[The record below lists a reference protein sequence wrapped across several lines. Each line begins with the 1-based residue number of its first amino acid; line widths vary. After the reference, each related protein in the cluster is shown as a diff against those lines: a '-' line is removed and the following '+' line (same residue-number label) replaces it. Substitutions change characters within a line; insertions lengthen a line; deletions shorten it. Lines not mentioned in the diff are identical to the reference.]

1 MSLVADNL
9 KEAING
15 ESNAKRKY
23 ELFEEQAVKE
33 NLNEI
38 ALLFKAASYAESLHI
53 KNHFKA
59 LSVIT
64 KATVNPEEFVKVDDN
79 ELKNHVQDTRANL
92 QEAIDGETYE
102 FKKMYKQFVK
112 NAIKE
117 GDLVSE
123 LTFRLAR
130 EAEKVHAKLYSNY
143 LKQLEKNKEFEPV
156 EIYVCT
162 ICGNIEFTPLPDICP
177 VCDHD
182 KKFFKKID

>member
-23 ELFEEQAVKE
+23 QLFSEQAAKE
-33 NLNEI
+33 NLTEI

-53 KNHFKA
+53 KNHLKA
-59 LSVIT
+59 LSSIT
-64 KATVNPEEFVKVDDN
+64 KTSVNPEEFVKVDDN
-79 ELKNHVQDTRANL
+79 ELKNHVKDTRSNL
-92 QEAIDGETYE
+92 KQAIDGETYE
-102 FKKMYKQFVK
+102 FKKIYKQFVR
-112 NAIKE
+112 NEIKE

-143 LKQLEKNKEFEPV
+143 LKHLEKNKEFELV

-162 ICGNIEFTPLPDICP
+162 ICGNIELAFLPDICP

-182 KKFFKKID
+182 QKFFKKI

>member
-1 MSLVADNL
+1 MLVVADNL

-23 ELFEEQAVKE
+23 QLFSEQAAKE
-33 NLNEI
+33 NLTEI

-53 KNHFKA
+53 KNHLKA
-59 LSVIT
+59 LSSIT
-64 KATVNPEEFVKVDDN
+64 KTSVNPEEFVKVDDN
-79 ELKNHVQDTRANL
+79 ELKNHVKDTRSNL
-92 QEAIDGETYE
+92 KQAIDGETYE
-102 FKKMYKQFVK
+102 FKKMYKQFVR

-123 LTFRLAR
+123 LTFKLAR

-143 LKQLEKNKEFEPV
+143 LKHLEKNKEFELV

-162 ICGNIEFTPLPDICP
+162 ICGNIELAFLPDICP

-182 KKFFKKID
+182 QKFFKKI

>member
-23 ELFEEQAVKE
+23 QLFSEQAAKE
-33 NLNEI
+33 NLTEI

-53 KNHFKA
+53 KNHLKA
-59 LSVIT
+59 LSSIT
-64 KATVNPEEFVKVDDN
+64 KTSVNPEEFVKVDDN
-79 ELKNHVQDTRANL
+79 ELKNHVKDTRSNL
-92 QEAIDGETYE
+92 KQAIDGETYE
-102 FKKMYKQFVK
+102 FKKMYKQFVR

-123 LTFRLAR
+123 LTFKLAR

-143 LKQLEKNKEFEPV
+143 LKHLEKNKEFELV

-162 ICGNIEFTPLPDICP
+162 ICGNIELAFLPDICP

-182 KKFFKKID
+182 QKFFKKI

>member
-1 MSLVADNL
+1 MTSVVDNL

-23 ELFEEQAVKE
+23 ELFSEQAAQE
-33 NLNEI
+33 NPEI

-53 KNHFKA
+53 KNHLKA
-59 LSVIT
+59 LSAIT
-64 KATVNPEEFVKVDDN
+64 KASVNPEDFVKVDDS
-79 ELKNHVQDTRANL
+79 ELKNHVKDTRSNL

-102 FKKMYKQFVK
+102 FKKMYKQFVR

-117 GDLVSE
+117 GDIVSE

-162 ICGNIEFTPLPDICP
+162 ICGNIELAPLPDICP
-177 VCDHD
+177 ICDHD
-182 KKFFKKID
+182 KKFFKKIE

>member
-1 MSLVADNL
+1 MSLVVDNL
-9 KEAING
+9 KDAING

-23 ELFEEQAVKE
+23 ELFSEQAAKE

-53 KNHFKA
+53 KNHLKA
-59 LSVIT
+59 LSGIT
-64 KATVNPEEFVKVDDN
+64 KTTVNPEDFVRIDDN
-79 ELKNHVQDTRANL
+79 ELKHHIKDTRSNL
-92 QEAIDGETYE
+92 KQAIDGETYE

-112 NAIKE
+112 NAQKE

-123 LTFRLAR
+123 LTFKLAR
-130 EAEKVHAKLYSNY
+130 EAEKVHARLYSNY
-143 LKQLEKNKEFEPV
+143 LKKLQKNKEIEPV

-162 ICGNIEFTPLPDICP
+162 ICGNIEFAPLPEICP

-182 KKFFKKID
+182 KKFFKKM

>member
-23 ELFEEQAVKE
+23 QLFSEQAAKE
-33 NLNEI
+33 NLTEI

-53 KNHFKA
+53 KNHLKA
-59 LSVIT
+59 LSSIT
-64 KATVNPEEFVKVDDN
+64 KTSVNPEEFVKVDDN
-79 ELKNHVQDTRANL
+79 ELKNHVKDTRSNL
-92 QEAIDGETYE
+92 KQAIDGETYE
-102 FKKMYKQFVK
+102 FKKMYKQFVR

-123 LTFRLAR
+123 LSFRLAR

-143 LKQLEKNKEFEPV
+143 LKHLEKNKEFELV

-162 ICGNIEFTPLPDICP
+162 ICGNIELAFLPDICP

-182 KKFFKKID
+182 QKFFKKI